1 MPRRHYLTVGI
12 VSLFVFGV
20 LCASGCGSGS
30 DTATVSGKVRFQGKP
45 VAGGSVIV
53 YCSDKQ
59 LARGIIG
66 ADGTYSIPNVPF
78 GTSIVTVQAH
88 TRLPAGLRLQQNLPP
103 SSGGP
108 IPPTVDVNDTARVV
122 VPQRYSLPEE
132 SGLSVV
138 VDRGQVTYDI
148 DLKP

>member
-1 MPRRHYLTVGI
+1 MSGRYSPTVGI
-12 VSLFVFGV
+12 GSLFVFCA
-20 LCASGCGSGS
+20 LCASGCGSG
-30 DTATVSGKVRFQGKP
+30 TATISGRVTFQGKP

-59 LARGIIG
+59 IVRGIIG
-66 ADGTYSIPNVPF
+66 ADGSYSIPNVPY
-78 GTSIVTVQAH
+78 GSAVVTVQAH
-88 TRLPAGLRLQQNLPP
+88 SRLPQGLRLHQTVPP

-108 IPPTVDVNDTARVV
+108 IPPTADVNDTARVI
-122 VPQRYSLPEE
+122 VPQRYALPEE
-132 SGLSVV
+132 SGLSVA